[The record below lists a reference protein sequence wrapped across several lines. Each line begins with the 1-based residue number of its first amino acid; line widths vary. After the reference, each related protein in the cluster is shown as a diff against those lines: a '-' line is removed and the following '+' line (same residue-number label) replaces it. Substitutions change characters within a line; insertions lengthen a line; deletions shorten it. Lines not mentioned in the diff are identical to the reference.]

1 MIKSVS
7 VTDVAHNP
15 ENNQRAVELLIG
27 QGISSSM
34 IVPHLASIAHTKEE
48 ADEKIKFFRDSGVKT
63 MFVIRGN
70 PLVIEKDMSY
80 TQHPQGYENPGQ
92 LIKRIKELAPAMQVI
107 VAGYPEK
114 HPYSNGFEEG
124 LDELKQKVDFGADM
138 IMTQHFFHNK
148 NIINFVDGCQKRG
161 IYLPIIPTIMP
172 IGNPK
177 YLFSFSKEAG
187 VDIPAEIIQIL
198 FQKEGVTVS
207 DSSIKD
213 KKTEEEAV
221 AYTANQIKSLL
232 DINLSQIIRINT
244 HTANNIPF
252 LMKVFEALE
261 IGKETDKEKGNCV
274 G

>member
-1 MIKSVS
+1 MRERASSFIEKIASESARRGSLVRNLPPIRSFSFSTASSKTKPEFNILFFCPRSEKQLERFNGDYPEFIKSSKPDLIKSVS

-124 LDELKQKVDFGADM
+124 LDELQKKSMLV
-138 IMTQHFFHNK
+138 
-148 NIINFVDGCQKRG
+148 
-161 IYLPIIPTIMP
+161 
-172 IGNPK
+172 
-177 YLFSFSKEAG
+177 
-187 VDIPAEIIQIL
+187 QI
-198 FQKEGVTVS
+198 
-207 DSSIKD
+207 
-213 KKTEEEAV
+213 
-221 AYTANQIKSLL
+221 
-232 DINLSQIIRINT
+232 
-244 HTANNIPF
+244 
-252 LMKVFEALE
+252 
-261 IGKETDKEKGNCV
+261 
-274 G
+274 